1 MSLIEAF
8 TKAQTKKS
16 LRCTEGAVLETNS
29 SIKSNLLQRSFSGES
44 FSWMSTDTDIGITDT
59 RLAIRNTGSKFLIF
73 SHMIINSSDV
83 ACKWSVRRGFDTD
96 ALAGT
101 PVTAFNLNGN
111 QSTTTEQA
119 EAMDDETA
127 LAAGT
132 QFMAVGTPLAFDSRI
147 FSLEGVILGM
157 GQYIQINQETESTSG
172 QVTVFGY
179 FSEHLE

>member
-1 MSLIEAF
+1 MSVF
-8 TKAQTKKS
+8 QGVTKSSTAKS
-16 LRCTEGAVLETNS
+16 LRCTEESILETNS
-29 SIKSNLLQRSFSGES
+29 AVKSKLLQRSFSGES
-44 FSWMSTDTDIGITDT
+44 FSWMSTDTDIDVTDT

-73 SHMIINSSDV
+73 SHMIVNSSNV

-96 ALAGT
+96 ALSGT
-101 PVTAFNLNGN
+101 TVTAFNLNGN
-111 QSTTTEQA
+111 QSTTTENA
-119 EAMDDETA
+119 EAVDDETA

-132 QFMAVGTPLAFDSRI
+132 QFMAVGTPLAFDSRT

-157 GQYIQINQETESTSG
+157 DQYIQINQETESTSG